1 MQQVCDGLWGFW
13 FHPYNIMLDSPAGN
27 DSAMISVFWIVFTC
41 PTFLIEIEKE
51 LTIADSWKLKSRRG
65 SRMKQKKNL
74 HPSKSGALGLIIEK
88 LDNYNPAIL
97 HFAKFSFYF

>member
-1 MQQVCDGLWGFW
+1 
-13 FHPYNIMLDSPAGN
+13 MLDSPAGN